1 MKRKNTLWKKFLV
14 VLVAFFSLSLIT
26 PELNNTLGIT
36 QTVQAAVKLNYKSVT
51 MTKGQK
57 KTLKLSGTKKTPTWS
72 SSAPSVASVSK
83 KGLVT
88 AKKRGTTT
96 ITAKVGSKKYTCKVT
111 VETPALNKTSIS
123 LTVGKTYQLKVNG
136 TKRTVTWKHAN
147 KKIATVNK
155 SGKVT
160 AKGTGTTTITATV
173 GGKSYTCKVT
183 VKAAASSTQKTAFN
197 KIKNYILN
205 NGSTNS
211 SGNKFIKFS
220 RYNDGTTYQ
229 WAIVYERKSDSL
241 DFILTSDGDGASSAL
256 DMTFKVNVNTTN
268 SEFVFIMESYGYAYI
283 ASAPINVKTFTE
295 NTKLSFTIDSATSYD
310 IPYSTMNNLANSFLQ
325 LGFSGWN
332 TLLNRAGTSFKA
344 LGFTAYK

>member
-173 GGKSYTCKVT
+173 GGKNYTCKVT

-211 SGNKFIKFS
+211 SGNKFITMTKS
-220 RYNDGTTYQ
+220 YEGMTYQ
-229 WAIVYERKSDSL
+229 WGIVYDRKSDSL
-241 DFILTSDGDGASSAL
+241 DFLLASEGKGSKSS
-256 DMTFKVNVNTTN
+256 MEMIFKVNVSTAN
-268 SEFVFIMESYGYAYI
+268 SEFIFIMERYGYAYI
-283 ASAPINVKTFTE
+283 ASAPITVKTFTKD
-295 NTKLSFTIDSATSYD
+295 TTLYFSIDSATSYE
-310 IPYSTMNNLANSFLQ
+310 ISYSDMNELANLSLQ

>member
-36 QTVQAAVKLNYKSVT
+36 QTVEAAVKLNYKSVT

-88 AKKRGTTT
+88 AKKRGTAT

-136 TKRTVTWKHAN
+136 TKRTVTWKYAN

-173 GGKSYTCKVT
+173 GGKNYTCKVT
-183 VKAAASSTQKTAFN
+183 VKATASSTQKTAFN
-197 KIKNYILN
+197 RVKNYILN
-205 NGSTNS
+205 NGGTNS
-211 SGNKFIKFS
+211 DGNKFITFS
-220 RYNDGTTYQ
+220 QSYDGIKYRFG
-229 WAIVYERKSDSL
+229 IVYERKSNSL
-241 DFILTSDGDGASSAL
+241 NFILTSDGDGTQAAL
-256 DMTFKVNVNTTN
+256 QMIFKVNVSTAN
-268 SEFVFIMESYGYAYI
+268 SEFVFVIEGYNYAYT
-283 ASAPINVKTFTE
+283 ASAPINIKTFTKD
-295 NTKLSFTIDSATSYD
+295 TTLHFTIDSATSYG
-310 IPYSTMNNLANSFLQ
+310 ISYSKMNSLANTFLQ
-325 LGFSGWN
+325 LGFTGWN
-332 TLLNRAGTSFKA
+332 LLLDDAGTSFKT
-344 LGFTAYK
+344 LGFTSYK